1 MAFDIE
7 LVGKIGSMALINKE
21 YNDMDYNIL
30 ARISREL
37 KPGYIWVTS
46 GATEIGR
53 LDYIHRTGGELE
65 GPDSDIK
72 TDYAAQG
79 QSILMSS
86 YRMYVDGR
94 YSVRQFLVEHQH
106 FNDPAKRAPQG
117 GSPQVPRPKGH
128 THNKLQRPRK
138 LRRKPQDGDPGPAHQ
153 KRQGRRVHRQRRNG
167 KPDSLP
173 AVKPKYLLILSSVDG
188 IYTDAKDKT
197 TLVHNIDGATPDEV
211 IGHIEY
217 YQNFCDGASRKGANG
232 ARMKLEY
239 VKEPVKLGTT
249 VFIANS
255 RYSIKR
261 HTGRES
267 ALYQDFSPII
277 FPPANILY

>member
-106 FNDPAKRAPQG
+106 FNDPAKREHLKAALLRCPAQKAIPIINYNDPV
-117 GSPQVPRPKGH
+117 SYEE
-128 THNKLQRPRK
+128 NRK
-138 LRRKPQDGDPGPAHQ
+138 MEIQALRAKNAKVVECIDNDETASQIAC
-153 KRQGRRVHRQRRNG
+153 
-167 KPDSLP
+167 L
-173 AVKPKYLLILSSVDG
+173 VKPKYLLILSSVDG
-188 IYTDAKDKT
+188 IYTDVKDKT

-255 RYSIKR
+255 RYSIK
-261 HTGRES
+261 
-267 ALYQDFSPII
+267 D
-277 FPPANILY
+277 ILDGKAPSTKISVR